1 VQVGGTVQGA
11 SNIPRRGRRLQ
22 ALLAVVTILVIAAA
36 MALLVWVFPPAT
48 SGDGAQGANPNAGA
62 AAGAA
67 VVHDDAGNMPP
78 ELYYPLP
85 HGKVANPDAGA
96 GSGIVHDDAGNVR

>member
-1 VQVGGTVQGA
+1 VQVGGTMQGA

-22 ALLAVVTILVIAAA
+22 ALLAVVTILVIAAV

>member
-1 VQVGGTVQGA
+1 VQVGGTMQGA

-48 SGDGAQGANPNAGA
+48 SGDGAQGANPNVGA